1 MADDLLQVLTR
12 FHREVIA
19 PDLDRRDEKLGTV
32 EQKLDDVLTHFDA
45 IYHRFDQLES
55 EYQALAA
62 AVGRLER
69 QMEAMP
75 KVDIRREI
83 DEIKARVAQLQER
96 IEQLE
101 STRADTS
108 DRTAVSSCRRY
119 RCRRSSSSEIA
130 PVTTSHSALSASCG
144 VCRDLARRARSVGG
158 ATNVVIITIRATEL

>member
-45 IYHRFDQLES
+45 IYHRFDRLES

-69 QMEAMP
+69 QMQPMP
-75 KVDIRREI
+75 KVDIQREI

-101 STRADTS
+101 ST
-108 DRTAVSSCRRY
+108 
-119 RCRRSSSSEIA
+119 
-130 PVTTSHSALSASCG
+130 L
-144 VCRDLARRARSVGG
+144 
-158 ATNVVIITIRATEL
+158 